1 MIKEKTE
8 VTMFEF
14 SLNSPILYVLVAVIL
29 GVVIA
34 QSVFFL
40 VKSYK
45 RGIELGIEKSV
56 LNATIK
62 RSALFTIAPAIAIFM
77 GVVSLVKMLGVALP
91 WLRLSII
98 GAVTYELPAAKQAL
112 EAMGVEAITD
122 AKQFVTVA
130 FVMTFGIAASLIL
143 APITC
148 KMINGGMLKV
158 KDKDKKWMDLLMTSM
173 FVGML
178 SAFLG
183 YIVCNLGLV
192 FEEIDGVK
200 TVVFHYQLEYWIP
213 VFVMIISA
221 ALMAICGILLKK
233 FNWKW
238 LNDYALPISM
248 LGSMLLAIPI
258 SILIKG

>member
-1 MIKEKTE
+1 
-8 VTMFEF
+8 MFEF
-14 SLNSPILYVLVAVIL
+14 YLNSPIIFAMVAIVI

-40 VKSYK
+40 TKAYK
-45 RGIELGIEKSV
+45 RGIELGIDKSV

-62 RSALFTIAPAIAIFM
+62 RSAIFTIAPAVAIFM
-77 GVVSLVKMLGVALP
+77 GVVSLVKMLGLALP

-98 GAVTYELPAAKQAL
+98 GAVTYELPAAKNAL
-112 EAMGVEAITD
+112 EALGVDAITD
-122 AKQFVTVA
+122 AKQYVTVA

-148 KMINGGMLKV
+148 KTITGGMMKV

-183 YIVCNLGLV
+183 YIVCDLGLV
-192 FEEIDGVK
+192 YEKVGEAKVLA
-200 TVVFHYQLEYWIP
+200 FHYQIEHWIP
-213 VFVMIISA
+213 VFVMAISA
-221 ALMAICGILLKK
+221 GLMSICGILLKK

-238 LNDYALPISM
+238 LTDYALPISM
-248 LGSMLLAIPI
+248 IGSMALAIPI
-258 SILIKG
+258 SIWIKG

>member
-1 MIKEKTE
+1 
-8 VTMFEF
+8 MFDF
-14 SLNSPILYVLVAVIL
+14 SIDSPVIYVMVAIVL
-29 GVVIA
+29 SVVIA

-40 VKSYK
+40 VKAYK
-45 RGIELGIEKSV
+45 RGLELGMEKSV

-62 RSALFTIAPAIAIFM
+62 RSALFTIAPAVAIFM

-98 GAVTYELPAAKQAL
+98 GAVTYELPATQQAMTTMGVDVITNAKQY
-112 EAMGVEAITD
+112 
-122 AKQFVTVA
+122 VTVA

-148 KMINGGMLKV
+148 KKITGGMLKV

-178 SAFLG
+178 AAFLG
-183 YIVCNLGLV
+183 YIVCDIGLV
-192 FEEIDGVK
+192 FE
-200 TVVFHYQLEYWIP
+200 TVNDQKVLAFHYQLEHWIP
-213 VFVMIISA
+213 VFVMVISA
-221 ALMAICGILLKK
+221 SIMAICGILLKK

-248 LGSMLLAIPI
+248 IGSMALAIPI
-258 SILIKG
+258 SLLIKG

>member
-1 MIKEKTE
+1 
-8 VTMFEF
+8 MFKF
-14 SLNSPILYVLVAVIL
+14 SLNSPVIYIMVAIVIS
-29 GVVIA
+29 VVIA

-40 VKSYK
+40 VKAYK
-45 RGIELGIEKSV
+45 RGIELGMEKTV

-62 RSALFTIAPAIAIFM
+62 RSALFTIAPAVAVFM
-77 GVVSLVKMLGVALP
+77 GVVSLVNMLGVALP

-98 GAVTYELPAAKQAL
+98 GAVTYELPAAQQTML
-112 EAMGVEAITD
+112 TMGIDTITN
-122 AKQFVTVA
+122 AKQYVTVA

-148 KMINGGMLKV
+148 RKITSGMLKV

-178 SAFLG
+178 AAFLG
-183 YIVCNLGLV
+183 YIVCDIGLV
-192 FEEIDGVK
+192 FE
-200 TVVFHYQLEYWIP
+200 TVNNEKQLAFHYQLEYWIP
-213 VFVMIISA
+213 VFVMAISA
-221 ALMAICGILLKK
+221 GLMAVCGILLKK

-248 LGSMLLAIPI
+248 IGSMALAIPLSLI
-258 SILIKG
+258 IKG

>member
-1 MIKEKTE
+1 
-8 VTMFEF
+8 MFEF
-14 SLNSPILYVLVAVIL
+14 SLNSPVIYILVAIVL
-29 GVVIA
+29 SVVIA

-40 VKSYK
+40 VKAYK
-45 RGIELGIEKSV
+45 RGLELGMEKKL

-62 RSALFTIAPAIAIFM
+62 RSALFTIAPAVAIFM
-77 GVVSLVKMLGVALP
+77 GVVSLVNMLGVALP

-98 GAVTYELPAAKQAL
+98 GAVTYELPAAQQAL
-112 EAMGVEAITD
+112 TTMGVASIEN
-122 AKQFVTVA
+122 AKQYVTVA
-130 FVMTFGIAASLIL
+130 FVMTFGIAFSLIL

-148 KMINGGMLKV
+148 KKITGGMLKV

-178 SAFLG
+178 AAFLG
-183 YIVCNLGLV
+183 YIVCDIGFV
-192 FEEIDGVK
+192 FEKVDGVK
-200 TVVFHYQLEYWIP
+200 VLAFHYQLEHWIP
-213 VFVMIISA
+213 VFVMAISA
-221 ALMAICGILLKK
+221 GIMSVCGILLKK

-248 LGSMLLAIPI
+248 IGSMALAIPL

>member
-1 MIKEKTE
+1 
-8 VTMFEF
+8 MFEF
-14 SLNSPILYVLVAVIL
+14 SLNSPIIFVLVAIVL

-40 VKSYK
+40 VKAYK
-45 RGIELGIEKSV
+45 RGIELGMEKSV
-56 LNATIK
+56 LTATIR
-62 RSALFTIAPAIAIFM
+62 RSAVFTIAPAVAIFM

-112 EAMGVEAITD
+112 EALGTD
-122 AKQFVTVA
+122 VIVNAEQYVTVA
-130 FVMTFGIAASLIL
+130 FVMTFGIASSLIL

-148 KMINGGMLKV
+148 KMINGGMMKV

-178 SAFLG
+178 AAFLG
-183 YIVCNLGLV
+183 YVVCDLGLV
-192 FEEIDGVK
+192 FEKVDGQSVLA
-200 TVVFHYQLEYWIP
+200 FHYQLEYWIP
-213 VFVMIISA
+213 VFVMAISA
-221 ALMAICGILLKK
+221 GLMAICGVLLKK
-233 FNWKW
+233 LNWKW
-238 LNDYALPISM
+238 LGDYALPISM
-248 LGSMLLAIPI
+248 IGSMALAIPI

>member
-1 MIKEKTE
+1 
-8 VTMFEF
+8 MFEF
-14 SLNSPILYVLVAVIL
+14 SLNSPIIFALAALVI

-40 VKSYK
+40 IKAYK
-45 RGIELGIEKSV
+45 RGLELGMEKSV

-62 RSALFTIAPAIAIFM
+62 RSAIFTIAPAVAIFM
-77 GVVSLVKMLGVALP
+77 GVVSLVKMLGLALP

-98 GAVTYELPAAKQAL
+98 GAVTYELPAAKSAL
-112 EAMGVEAITD
+112 EALGVQEIGD

-130 FVMTFGIAASLIL
+130 MVMTFGIASSLII
-143 APITC
+143 APIAC
-148 KMINGGMLKV
+148 KSITKGMMKI
-158 KDKDKKWMDLLMTSM
+158 KDKDKKWMDLLMNSM

-183 YIVCNLGLV
+183 YIVCDLGLV
-192 FEEIDGVK
+192 YEKVDGVK
-200 TVVFHYQLEYWIP
+200 VLAFHYQIEHWIP
-213 VFVMIISA
+213 VFVMAISA
-221 ALMAICGILLKK
+221 GLMAICGILLKK

-248 LGSMLLAIPI
+248 IGSMALAIPI

>member
-1 MIKEKTE
+1 
-8 VTMFEF
+8 MFEF
-14 SLNSPILYVLVAVIL
+14 SANSPLIYALVAVIL
-29 GVVIA
+29 GVVVA

-45 RGIELGIEKSV
+45 RGLELGIDKKT
-56 LNATIK
+56 LNSTIK

-77 GVVSLVKMLGVALP
+77 GVVSLVRMLGVALP

-98 GAVTYELPAAKQAL
+98 GAVTYELPAATSAL
-112 EAMGVEAITD
+112 EAMGLSNAVASELT
-122 AKQFVTVA
+122 AKQFITIA

-148 KMINGGMLKV
+148 KKITGGMLKI

-183 YIVCNLGLV
+183 YIVCNIGFV
-192 FEEIDGVK
+192 FEKNELKQSVLA
-200 TVVFHYQLEYWIP
+200 FHYQLEYWIP
-213 VFVMIISA
+213 VFVMAISA
-221 ALMAICGILLKK
+221 GIMAVCGILLKK

-238 LNDYALPISM
+238 LNDYALPLSM
-248 LGSMLLAIPI
+248 LGSMALAVPI
-258 SILIKG
+258 SLLIKGM